1 MGKKLKI
8 AVDIMGG
15 DYAPDEIV
23 KGALQAARESDVDI
37 VLVGTKPVLETSVK
51 TFSNAGIPVQEVE
64 ATEMIKDG
72 EEPAFAVMRKPNSSV
87 ALAARLVK
95 SGDADA
101 MVSAGSTGACMVAAL
116 TQIGALP
123 GIERPMV
130 GGAFLGLAPK
140 TITLDLGA
148 NVGCQPYHLV
158 DFAVAG
164 TVYARTFMDIDNPTV
179 GLLNVGAEE
188 GKGNPQ
194 AKEAFGLL
202 KNSGLNFIGN
212 VEGND
217 IPAGKANVI
226 VCDGFVGNILVK
238 FCESLGKGVSI
249 WLANEL
255 KGSMGKT
262 DLDRVTSR
270 LYGLMS
276 PGVAMGGGPMW
287 GVDGVVGIAHGSSR
301 AHQIAGTIKQVK
313 IAVENGFVDQL
324 KTELK
329 KVQDKRAQGKSE
341 EVRNRS
347 KRR

>member
-1 MGKKLKI
+1 MGKTVKI

-23 KGALQAARESDVDI
+23 KGSVQAAKELGVEI
-37 VLVGTKPVLETSVK
+37 ILVGTKPALETSAAM
-51 TFSNAGIPVQEVE
+51 FSSAGLPVQQVE

-87 ALAARLVK
+87 AMAAKLVK
-95 SGDADA
+95 SGGADA
-101 MVSAGSTGACMVAAL
+101 MVSAGSTGACMVAAMQHVG
-116 TQIGALP
+116 TLP
-123 GIERPMV
+123 GIERPMA

-140 TITLDLGA
+140 TVILDLGA

-164 TVYARTFMDIDNPTV
+164 TVFVRTFMGVDNPTV

-188 GKGNPQ
+188 GKGNDQ

-212 VEGND
+212 VEGTD
-217 IPAGKANVI
+217 IPSGKANVI
-226 VCDGFVGNILVK
+226 VCDGFVGNVMVK
-238 FCESLGKGVSI
+238 LCESLGRAI
-249 WLANEL
+249 TNWLNSEL
-255 KGSMGKT
+255 KDSLNKT
-262 DLDRVTSR
+262 DLEKLTSKLYR
-270 LYGLMS
+270 LLS

-287 GVDGVVGIAHGSSR
+287 GVDGVVSIAHGSSR
-301 AHQIAGTIKQVK
+301 APQIAGTIKQTK
-313 IAVENGFVDQL
+313 LAVESGFVNQL

-329 KVQDKRAQGKSE
+329 QVKDKMSSGK
-341 EVRNRS
+341 
-347 KRR
+347 

>member
-1 MGKKLKI
+1 MGNTLRI

-23 KGALQAARESDVDI
+23 KGAAQAARDLGIEI
-37 VLVGTKPVLETSVK
+37 IAVGTKPILETSATVFK
-51 TFSNAGIPVQEVE
+51 AAGVPARQVE

-87 ALAARLVK
+87 AIAAKLVK

-101 MVSAGSTGACMVAAL
+101 MVSAGSTGACMVAAMQHVG
-116 TQIGALP
+116 TLP
-123 GIERPMV
+123 GIERPMA

-140 TITLDLGA
+140 TVILDLGA

-158 DFAVAG
+158 EFAVAG
-164 TVYARTFMDIDNPTV
+164 TVFVRTFMGVDNPTV

-188 GKGNPQ
+188 GKGNEQ

-212 VEGND
+212 VEGVD
-217 IPAGKANVI
+217 IPKGKANVI

-238 FCESLGKGVSI
+238 FCESLGRSVSN
-249 WLANEL
+249 WLDHEL
-255 KGSMGKT
+255 KDSLNKT
-262 DLDRVTSR
+262 DLDKLTSK
-270 LYGLMS
+270 LYGLLS

-287 GVDGVVGIAHGSSR
+287 GVDGVVAIAHGSSR
-301 AHQIAGTIKQVK
+301 APQIVGTIKQAK

-329 KVQDKRAQGKSE
+329 KVQDRRASAKS
-341 EVRNRS
+341 
-347 KRR
+347 

>member
-1 MGKKLKI
+1 MGKKLNI

-15 DYAPDEIV
+15 DFAPDEIV
-23 KGALQAARESDVDI
+23 KGAAQAAIELGVDI
-37 VLVGTKPVLETSVK
+37 ILVGTKEALQKSVP
-51 TFSNAGIPVQEVE
+51 TFTDARLPVQEVE

-87 ALAARLVK
+87 AVAAKLVK

-101 MVSAGSTGACMVAAL
+101 MVSAGSTGACMVAAF
-116 TQIGALP
+116 QYVGVLP
-123 GIERPMV
+123 GIERPMA

-140 TITLDLGA
+140 TVMLDLGA

-164 TVYARTFMDIDNPTV
+164 TVFAKTFMGVGNPAV

-212 VEGND
+212 VEGTD
-217 IPAGKANVI
+217 IPLGKANVI

-238 FCESLGKGVSI
+238 FCESLGKSVSS
-249 WLANEL
+249 WLDSEL
-255 KGSMGKT
+255 KDKMKKA
-262 DLDRVTSR
+262 DLEKLTSK
-270 LYGLMS
+270 LYGLLS
-276 PGVAMGGGPMW
+276 PGVTMGGGPMW
-287 GVDGVVGIAHGSSR
+287 GVDGVVAIAHGSSR
-301 AHQIAGTIKQVK
+301 APQIAGTVKQAK
-313 IAVENGFVDQL
+313 IAVESGFVDQL

-329 KVQDKRAQGKSE
+329 KVHEKRASTSTQ
-341 EVRNRS
+341 
-347 KRR
+347 

>member
-8 AVDIMGG
+8 AIDIMGG

-23 KGALQAARESDVDI
+23 KGAAQAAKELGVDI
-37 VLVGTKPVLETSVK
+37 ILVGTAPALEAAVK
-51 TFSNAGIPVQEVE
+51 TFNTAGLQVNQVE
-64 ATEMIKDG
+64 ATEIIKDG

-87 ALAARLVK
+87 AMAAKLVK

-101 MVSAGSTGACMVAAL
+101 MVSAGSTGACMVAAF
-116 TQIGALP
+116 QHVGVLP
-123 GIERPMV
+123 GIERPMA

-140 TITLDLGA
+140 TVVLDLGA

-164 TVYARTFMDIDNPTV
+164 AVFARTFMGIENPTV

-202 KNSGLNFIGN
+202 KTSGVNFIGN

-217 IPAGKANVI
+217 IPLGKANVI
-226 VCDGFVGNILVK
+226 VCDGFVGNILLK
-238 FCESLGKGVSI
+238 FCESLGKGVSS
-249 WLANEL
+249 WLDREL
-255 KGSMGKT
+255 K
-262 DLDRVTSR
+262 DRVKKEELDKLTSK
-270 LYGLMS
+270 LYGLLS

-287 GVDGVVGIAHGSSR
+287 GVDGVVAIAHGSSR
-301 AHQIAGTIKQVK
+301 AQQIVGTIKQAK
-313 IAVENGFVDQL
+313 IAVENGFVNQL
-324 KTELK
+324 KAELK
-329 KVQDKRAQGKSE
+329 KVQDKRASTKSE
-341 EVRNRS
+341 
-347 KRR
+347 